1 MLPHLLFEKSVKEAL
16 LEDLGRAGDITSEAI
31 LNKNIKIE
39 ATLVARK
46 SGVLCGT
53 ATALTAFQL
62 IDPEI
67 KYDNILIDSALV
79 NSGDIIARINGSAT
93 SILAAERVALNF
105 LGHLSGISTLTAEY
119 VSQISHTHAKI
130 CDTRK
135 TTPNL
140 RALEKYAV
148 ACGGG
153 VNHRFGLDDAILIK
167 DNHIAVAGG
176 VAAALRA
183 AKQKIGHLVK
193 IEIEVDTLDQ
203 LHEALSE
210 GVDVVL
216 LDNMSIPQLAESVR
230 MINKQAL
237 SEASGGIS
245 LDTVA
250 AVAETG
256 VNLISVGALTHSAPV
271 LDVGLDIHI

>member
-31 LNKNIKIE
+31 FNKNTKIE

-46 SGVLCGT
+46 CGVLCGT

-67 KYDNILIDSALV
+67 KYDNILIDTALV

-105 LGHLSGISTLTAEY
+105 LGHLSGISTLTAKY

-148 ACGGG
+148 SCGGG

-216 LDNMSIPQLAESVR
+216 LDNMSLTQLAEAVR

-256 VNLISVGALTHSAPV
+256 VDLISVGALTHSAPI

>member
-1 MLPHLLFEKSVKEAL
+1 MSPYLLFEKPVKEAL

-31 LNKNIKIE
+31 FSKNIQIE

-46 SGVLCGT
+46 SGILCGT
-53 ATALTAFQL
+53 SIALTAFKL
-62 IDPEI
+62 VDPEI
-67 KYDNILIDSALV
+67 RYENLLKDSALI

-105 LGHLSGISTLTAEY
+105 LGHLSGIASLTAKY
-119 VSQISHTHAKI
+119 VSKISHTHAKI

-148 ACGGG
+148 SCGGG
-153 VNHRFGLDDAILIK
+153 SNHRFGLDDAILIK

-176 VAAALRA
+176 VTSALRA
-183 AKQKIGHLVK
+183 AKEKIGHLVK

-203 LHEALSE
+203 LREALNE
-210 GVDVVL
+210 GADVIL
-216 LDNMSIPQLAESVR
+216 LDNMSIAQLGEAVKI
-230 MINKQAL
+230 INKQAL

-245 LDTVA
+245 LDTVTT
-250 AVAETG
+250 VAETG
-256 VNLISVGALTHSAPV
+256 VDLISVGALTHSAPV
-271 LDVGLDIHI
+271 LDMGLDILL